1 MSENLVVVGKNFP
14 RKDALAKVTGGA
26 QYTADIK
33 LPGMLYAKC
42 LRSPYAHANIL
53 SIDTSK
59 AEALPGVEAVITY
72 KDVVPKIAFRETSQ
86 SLYILEDK
94 VRYMGDEVAAVAA
107 VSEEIAEEAVHLIE
121 VDYEVLPAVFDPE
134 EALKPGAPEIHPGGN
149 LLTIKRDNPFTFSRE
164 IGDVEKGFAEADV
177 VLERTYRTHMQ
188 SHVQMEPRASM
199 AAWDSTG
206 KVTLWDSNQGPF
218 EIRSQLANVLDLPQN
233 KVRVITP
240 YVGGAF
246 GGKVAMLK
254 AQGIVAL
261 LARKSRRPVR
271 LEFSREE
278 QAVAG
283 TRRHSWTLKLKV
295 GAKKDGSLAAYHA
308 KAFLNTG
315 PFNLLGIVVCLNQAH
330 LTPKF
335 SIPNRKYE
343 GYVLYTNCP
352 PTSAFRGFGYFEA
365 DFAIGLLMDELAEK
379 LGMDPLE
386 FYLRNHIQSEEPYGM
401 GQVPRIL
408 AFGEAIRRSAET
420 IGWKEKWHKPGERTL
435 PNGRKHGIGIGISG
449 GNAALANSG
458 AVVIVNED
466 GTVTL
471 LSGATE
477 LGQGTQGEMA
487 QIVAEALGVRYEDV
501 DVVNSDTGVT
511 PFDYSQIASRTTL
524 THGNAVKSACEDAKQ
539 QLLEVAAK
547 MLEVQPEDLEA
558 KEGWIYVKVE
568 HDRRVSVAD
577 ASRFFLEGKPP
588 RVIPKGVL
596 VGRGSYSTPSVPPPV
611 GNAVVTIA
619 EVEVDTTTGHIE
631 VSRLVSAVDCGKI
644 INPKGIE
651 AQYESVLSGGV
662 GFALME
668 ELLLDPASGKVLNPT
683 FLDYKIPTALD
694 YRNMDPVI
702 MVESQ
707 ERHGPYGAKGVGE
720 ASISAAAP
728 AIATA
733 IYNALGVRIDLPVTG
748 QKVITAIGNTQKGG

>member
-33 LPGMLYAKC
+33 LPGMLYGKC

-59 AEALPGVEAVITY
+59 AEALPGVEAVITF
-72 KDVVPKIAFRETSQ
+72 KDVVPKIAVKGTRR

-94 VRYMGDEVAAVAA
+94 VRYVGDEVAAVAA
-107 VSEEIAEEAVHLIE
+107 VSEEIAEAALHLIE

-134 EALKPGAPEIHPGGN
+134 EALKPDAPEIHPGGN
-149 LLTIKRDNPFTFSRE
+149 LLTIRRDKPFTFSQQ
-164 IGDVEKGFAEADV
+164 IGDVEKGFTESDV
-177 VLERTYRTHMQ
+177 VLERTYSTHMQ

-218 EIRSQLANVLDLPQN
+218 EIRKQLANVLDLPQN

-246 GGKVAMLK
+246 GGKIAMLK

-261 LARKSRRPVR
+261 LARKAGRPVR

-283 TRRHSWTLKLKV
+283 TRRHSWTLKLKI
-295 GAKKDGSLAAYHA
+295 GAKKDGSLTAYNA

-315 PFNLLGIVVCLNQAH
+315 PFNLSGIVVCLNQAH

-379 LGMDPLE
+379 LGIDPLE
-386 FYLRNHIQSEEPYGM
+386 FYMRNHIQSEEPYGM
-401 GQVPRIL
+401 AQVPRIL

-435 PNGRKHGIGIGISG
+435 PNGSKHGIGIGISG

-458 AVVIVNED
+458 AVVIVNGN

-511 PFDYSQIASRTTL
+511 PFDYTQVASRTTL
-524 THGNAVKSACEDAKQ
+524 THGNAVKAASEDAKQ

-547 MLEVQPEDLEA
+547 MLEVQPKDLEA
-558 KEGWIYVKVE
+558 KEGWIYLKKE
-568 HDRRVSVAD
+568 PEKRVSVAD
-577 ASRFFLEGKPP
+577 AAMFFIEGKPP
-588 RVIPKGVL
+588 RVMPAGVL
-596 VGRGSYSTPSVPPPV
+596 IGRGSYTTPSMPPPV

-631 VSRLVSAVDCGKI
+631 LSRLVSAVDCGKI

-651 AQYESVLSGGV
+651 AQYESVLSAGA

-668 ELLLDPASGKVLNPT
+668 ELLLDPSTGKVLNPT

-720 ASISAAAP
+720 ASLTAAAP

-733 IYNALGVRIDLPVTG
+733 IYNALGVRIDLPVTA
-748 QKVITAIGNTQKGG
+748 QKVITALSNT

>member
-1 MSENLVVVGKNFP
+1 VK
-14 RKDALAKVTGGA
+14 
-26 QYTADIK
+26 
-33 LPGMLYAKC
+33 
-42 LRSPYAHANIL
+42 
-53 SIDTSK
+53 
-59 AEALPGVEAVITY
+59 
-72 KDVVPKIAFRETSQ
+72 
-86 SLYILEDK
+86 
-94 VRYMGDEVAAVAA
+94 
-107 VSEEIAEEAVHLIE
+107 
-121 VDYEVLPAVFDPE
+121 
-134 EALKPGAPEIHPGGN
+134 
-149 LLTIKRDNPFTFSRE
+149 
-164 IGDVEKGFAEADV
+164 KGFAEADV

-188 SHVQMEPRASM
+188 LHVQMEPRASM

-206 KVTLWDSNQGPF
+206 NVTLWDSNQSPF
-218 EIRSQLANVLDLPQN
+218 EIRNQLANVLDLPQN
-233 KVRVITP
+233 KARVITP

-246 GGKVAMLK
+246 GGKIAMLK

-261 LARKSRRPVR
+261 LARKAGRPVR

-295 GAKKDGSLAAYHA
+295 GAKKDGSLTAYHA

-335 SIPNRKYE
+335 SVPNRKYE
-343 GYVLYTNCP
+343 GYALYTNCP

-365 DFAIGLLMDELAEK
+365 DFAIGMLMDELAEK
-379 LGMDPLE
+379 IGIDPLE
-386 FYLRNHIQSEEPYGM
+386 FYLKNHIQSEEPFGM

-449 GNAALANSG
+449 GNAALGNSG
-458 AVVIVNED
+458 AVVIVNEN

-501 DVVNSDTGVT
+501 DVVNSDTKVT
-511 PFDYSQIASRTTL
+511 PFDQSQIASRTTL
-524 THGNAVKSACEDAKQ
+524 THGNAVKSASEDAKQ
-539 QLLEVAAK
+539 QLLEVAAN
-547 MLEVQPEDLEA
+547 MLEVQPEHLEA
-558 KEGWIYVKVE
+558 KEGWIYVKKE
-568 HDRRVSVAD
+568 PDKRVSVAD
-577 ASRFFLEGKPP
+577 ASRFFIEGKPP
-588 RVIPKGVL
+588 RVMPKGVL
-596 VGRGSYSTPSVPPPV
+596 IGRGSYSTPSVPPPV

-619 EVEVDTTTGHIE
+619 EVEVDTTTGHIDL
-631 VSRLVSAVDCGKI
+631 SRLVSAVDCGKI

-651 AQYESVLSGGV
+651 AQYESVLSGGA

-668 ELLLDPASGKVLNPT
+668 ELLLDPVSGKVLNPT

-694 YRNMDPVI
+694 YRNIDPVI

-733 IYNALGVRIDLPVTG
+733 IYNALGVRIDLPATA
-748 QKVITAIGNTQKGG
+748 QKVISALSNTQKGG